1 MIQYEKMLHFQK
13 RLVAEK
19 LELDEKRRKLNSFI
33 ESDTQFLLLHCSE
46 QERLRLQLKA
56 MTRYS
61 DILDE
66 RILAF
71 QKEK

>member
-1 MIQYEKMLHFQK
+1 MIPYEKMLHFQK
-13 RLVAEK
+13 RVVAEK

-33 ESDTQFLLLHCSE
+33 KSDTQFLLLDCNE